1 MFSWFSFLSFIST
14 NKNPKILEV
23 EDRNLRDSA

>member
-1 MFSWFSFLSFIST
+1 MKKILYLFIVNSPSED

-23 EDRNLRDSA
+23 FSLA